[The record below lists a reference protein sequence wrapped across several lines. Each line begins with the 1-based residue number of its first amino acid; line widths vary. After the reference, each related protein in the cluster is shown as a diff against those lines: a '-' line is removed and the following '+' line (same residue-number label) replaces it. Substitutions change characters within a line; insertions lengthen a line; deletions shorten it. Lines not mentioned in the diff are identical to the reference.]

1 MEQSSKPET
10 DLLGRRWY
18 RIDVYKGD
26 MIYDRISIT
35 AMSDEAAELAAH
47 QEATDLA
54 LLGKARTLRLYPDDR
69 SHLIAEIKSR

>member
-1 MEQSSKPET
+1 MEPTNKPET

-26 MIYDRISIT
+26 KLYDRLCIT
-35 AMSDEAAELAAH
+35 AESDKAAELACH
-47 QEATDLA
+47 REATKLA

-69 SHLIAEIKSR
+69 SHLLAEINSK